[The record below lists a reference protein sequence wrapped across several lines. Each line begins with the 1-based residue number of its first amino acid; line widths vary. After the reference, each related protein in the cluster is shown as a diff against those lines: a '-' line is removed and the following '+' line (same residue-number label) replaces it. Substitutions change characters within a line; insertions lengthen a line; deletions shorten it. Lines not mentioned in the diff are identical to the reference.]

1 MCKTKEMA
9 GGKYECPLLTPQH
22 CSGALPLKQQLMY
35 FSQGGLRAALEIK
48 GVPLQLNMCWSFLLS
63 ERVIKVSLLHLGGSG
78 NIQILF
84 IQEENVTIRMPCL
97 PHRT

>member
-22 CSGALPLKQQLMY
+22 CSRVLPLKQQLMY

-48 GVPLQLNMCWSFLLS
+48 EVPLQLNMCWSFLLS
-63 ERVIKVSLLHLGGSG
+63 ERVIKVSLTASPRRFWQHSDSLHS
-78 NIQILF
+78 
-84 IQEENVTIRMPCL
+84 RRKCD
-97 PHRT
+97 H